1 MAVVLFQGNQPAK
14 LVHSAGHCR
23 ERLANLMS
31 DGRRQTAE
39 GGHAILRGDLLF
51 KPVEVGQVLE
61 IENIPGAATVPGPER
76 RNRDAQEAFLAT
88 RGAEVYFLA
97 LYGPAVRGLLAGQ
110 PEIRKYLRKISS
122 AQFMERIADDFFSG
136 AVQQQDSALQVGSQ
150 QSAPHRMDDV
160 FIERLQVLK
169 LFALFFELAPLAAQ
183 GLRERT
189 PSLPTSALRE

>member
-61 IENIPGAATVPGPER
+61 IENI
-76 RNRDAQEAFLAT
+76 

-169 LFALFFELAPLAAQ
+169 LFALFIELAPLAAQ
-183 GLRERT
+183 GLSERT
-189 PSLPTSALRE
+189 R